1 MPITQD
7 GTQRFAIANS
17 PLNINN
23 VTYIAEDV
31 SVEEPSEVVDIE
43 DDEGI
48 PTGQVII
55 SKKRRLTATLQ
66 LATSSTALP
75 TRGLTFDHEGNN
87 YYVESIGKNEAQKQ
101 YAKIPLVAVEQ
112 IN

>member
-7 GTQRFAIANS
+7 GTQRFAIPNS

-23 VTYIAEDV
+23 VTYIAEDI
-31 SVEEPSEVVDIE
+31 SLEEPSEVVDIE

-55 SKKRRLTATLQ
+55 DKKRRLTCTLQ
-66 LATSSTALP
+66 LANTNTALP
-75 TRGLTFDHEGNN
+75 TRGQVFAHEGNN
-87 YYVESIGKNEAQKQ
+87 YYVESVSKNEAQKQ
-101 YAKIPLVAVEQ
+101 YAKVPMVAVEQ